1 MLCDLKIVK
10 IPALVLLA
18 ALTAAAQT
26 GPVVLTSPN
35 GALEISIATVRGQS
49 VQPDGGQLAYRVAFR
64 GRPVLEWSNL
74 GLVLEG
80 APPLGSAIRIESS
93 QPSSQDETWISVAG
107 KANPIR
113 NHYNAVAV
121 QTVETAAGAR
131 RLVVEARAYDD
142 GVAFRY
148 LVPQQPSLKELRILN
163 ESTQFRF
170 SRFAN
175 TFSLISR
182 GFETSNEDDYH
193 ELTIGGLHREYL
205 VNLPVLVE
213 VPGIAWVGLTEADIE
228 NYSSL
233 FVTAAGGQTLVA
245 RLAPREEN
253 PDSNANIAPS
263 FDPQADV
270 SKVSVIAPT
279 PVRSSWRVLM
289 IADQP
294 GRLVE
299 SNLVLNLNPP
309 CAIAD
314 TAWIKPGKTSWDWW
328 NGSQAKGVAKAG
340 MNNETMKYYIDFSAR
355 NKFEYLLIDG
365 GWQASLPRP
374 AGQAGSGQYG
384 GLSNTQSVPS
394 IDIPMLVA
402 YARSKNV
409 RIWVITSSKD
419 MRGEQ
424 LDLALAQYEKWGLAG
439 VKIDF
444 IDRTDQWMMNWY
456 REVARKAAEHHIMV
470 DFHGASKP
478 DGSARTYPNVLT
490 REGVMGAEYNRWS
503 ARVTPRHNVTLAFTR
518 MLAGPMDY
526 TPGGF
531 NNVTK
536 EDFAPRTTAP
546 MVMHTRAH
554 ATALFVV
561 FESGLQMVA
570 DSPDA
575 YDGQKELEFLKAVP
589 ASWDETRVLN
599 GVPSKYIT
607 IARRRGNEWFL
618 GSITD
623 WDPRELD
630 VPLGFLG
637 SGAYDA
643 EIYADGPNAAA
654 QPKDSVVEKRR
665 VDARTVLKLKLAPG
679 GGSAIRFVPAEGE
692 GK

>member
-1 MLCDLKIVK
+1 MLSGLKLLK
-10 IPALVLLA
+10 LLALVLLSA
-18 ALTAAAQT
+18 IAAAAQT

-35 GALEISIATVRGQS
+35 GALDISIATVRGQA
-49 VQPDGGQLAYRVAFR
+49 VQAAGGQLAYRVTFR
-64 GRPVLEWSNL
+64 GQPVIQWSNL
-74 GLVLEG
+74 GLILEG
-80 APPLGSAIRIESS
+80 SPPLGPAVRIESS
-93 QPSSQDETWISVAG
+93 RASGQDETWIAVQG
-107 KANPIR
+107 KASRIR
-113 NHYNAVAV
+113 NHFNAVAV
-121 QTVETAAGAR
+121 ETVETAANGR

-148 LVPQQPSLKELRILN
+148 IVPEQPAVKELRILN

-170 SRFAN
+170 SKFAN

-193 ELTIGGLHREYL
+193 ELTIGGLHPEYL

-228 NYSSL
+228 DYS
-233 FVTAAGGQTLVA
+233 
-245 RLAPREEN
+245 
-253 PDSNANIAPS
+253 IAPS
-263 FDPQADV
+263 FDPKADA
-270 SKVSVIAPT
+270 SKVSVIAQT
-279 PVRSSWRVLM
+279 PVRSPWRALM

-309 CAIAD
+309 CAIGD
-314 TAWIKPGKTSWDWW
+314 TSWIKPGKTSWDWW
-328 NGSQAKGVAKAG
+328 NGSQAKGVAKPG
-340 MNNETMKYYIDFSAR
+340 MNNDTMKYYIDFSSR
-355 NKFEYLLIDG
+355 NKFEFLLIDG

-374 AGQAGSGQYG
+374 AGQAGSAHG
-384 GLSNTQSVPS
+384 GLSNTQSVPA

-402 YARSKNV
+402 YAKSKNV
-409 RIWVITSSKD
+409 RVWVITQSHD

-424 LDLALAQYEKWGLAG
+424 LDIALAQYEKWGLAG
-439 VKIDF
+439 VKTDF
-444 IDRTDQWMMNWY
+444 IDRTDQWIMNWY
-456 REVARKAAEHHIMV
+456 RTFAKKAAEHHIMV

-478 DGSARTYPNVLT
+478 DGSARTYPNVMT

-531 NNVTK
+531 GNVTR

-546 MVMHTRAH
+546 VVMHTRAH

-575 YDGQKELEFLKAVP
+575 YDGQKELDFLKAVP
-589 ASWDETRVLN
+589 AAWDETRVLN
-599 GVPSKYIT
+599 GVPPKFIT
-607 IARRRGNEWFL
+607 IARRRGNEWFV

-623 WDPRELD
+623 WDSRELD
-630 VPLGFLG
+630 VPLSFLG
-637 SGAYDA
+637 SGAYNA
-643 EIYADGPNAAA
+643 EIYADGPNAAV

-665 VDARTVLKLKLAPG
+665 VDARTVLRLKLAAG
-679 GGSAIRFVPAEGE
+679 GGSAIRLVPVQGE
-692 GK
+692 GQ